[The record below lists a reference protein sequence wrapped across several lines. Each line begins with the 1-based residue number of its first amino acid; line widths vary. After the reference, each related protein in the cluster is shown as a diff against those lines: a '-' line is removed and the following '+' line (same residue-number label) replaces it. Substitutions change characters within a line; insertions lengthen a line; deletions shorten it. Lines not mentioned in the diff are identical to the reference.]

1 VNRVSS
7 DERPSR
13 NASGL
18 DSIGVAISKNVRVA
32 IGSDVADLIGA
43 LNDSATI
50 QVQGSAGKYAAD
62 GMTGGEVIVNGDAD
76 DGAGT
81 AMCGGTLVIK
91 GNAKNQVGHLLKGGT
106 IIVEGNVKHY
116 AGSFMIAGTIII
128 GGDAG
133 RDIGSSMI
141 GGTIYI
147 QGKHEELSANLLETE
162 LAEEEAKALQEVFS
176 EHKLELDSRKFRKI
190 VTRANT
196 MLIVQE
202 SASTEAAEDIDE
214 VTIDRGGHRGFPTD
228 VLNSNLISTL
238 LDIQAECGFVPEE
251 KIGDIAQKL
260 GIPLVDTYGVATF
273 YKSFSLAPR
282 GRHSI
287 TVCLGTACHVRG
299 GPRVLQR
306 VSEILQIE
314 PGETTKDQQFSLEAV
329 NCLGCCALG
338 PMVVVDGNHHGLMNS
353 VKVDA
358 LLRNYRNASQATRT
372 GRQLAPVQVQG
383 QLVN

>member
-1 VNRVSS
+1 VNRLSS
-7 DERPSR
+7 DDRSVR
-13 NASGL
+13 NASSFGKAAAGPNKNARVT
-18 DSIGVAISKNVRVA
+18 IG
-32 IGSDVADLIGA
+32 GDVGDLIGA
-43 LNDSATI
+43 LNDGTTI
-50 QVQGSAGKYAAD
+50 QVKGGAGKYAAD
-62 GMTGGEVIVNGDAD
+62 GMTGGEVIIHGDAD

-81 AMCGGTLVIK
+81 AMSGGTLIIK
-91 GNAKNQVGHLLKGGT
+91 GNAKNRVGQLLKGGT

-116 AGSFMIAGTIII
+116 VGSFMVAGTIII

-147 QGKHEELSANLLETE
+147 QGKHEGLSANPLQTE
-162 LAEEEAKALQEVFS
+162 LAEEEVKALQEIFTK
-176 EHKLELDSRKFRKI
+176 HQLDLNGRKFRKI

-196 MLIVQE
+196 MLMMQD
-202 SASTEAAEDIDE
+202 STDAETIEDVDE
-214 VTIDRGGHRGFPTD
+214 VAIDRRKHRGFPTD

-238 LDIQAECGFVPEE
+238 LDIQAKCGFVPEE
-251 KIGDIAQKL
+251 KISDVAQKL
-260 GIPLVDTYGVATF
+260 GIPLVDAYGVVTF

-282 GRHSI
+282 GRHSV

-338 PMVVVDGNHHGLMNS
+338 PIVIVDGKHHGLMNS
-353 VKVDA
+353 AKVDA
-358 LLRNYRNASQATRT
+358 LLQNYRNAKHNATRT
-372 GRQLAPVQVQG
+372 DRQLQAPVQR
-383 QLVN
+383 QLIR